1 MSSVRELDLERLRIM
16 RIIATAAITATIAFL
31 LLSVTLSGYWLAY
44 MSSPVS
50 AALSGMT
57 PSYQIVNEQ
66 VPPDRTPR
74 EPAAPYQKPVAST
87 PGQVSASGMPRPGTS
102 PGTQPGVANDSE
114 NNPTANEQRVF
125 QTRRAL
131 ETVDAREL
139 VRQGS
144 MPK

>member
-1 MSSVRELDLERLRIM
+1 MSSVRELDLERLPTM

-31 LLSVTLSGYWLAY
+31 LLSITLSGYWLAY
-44 MSSPVS
+44 MSGPVS
-50 AALSGMT
+50 AALSATT
-57 PSYQIVNEQ
+57 PSYQTVNEQ
-66 VPPDRTPR
+66 V
-74 EPAAPYQKPVAST
+74 AAPYEKPVAST
-87 PGQVSASGMPRPGTS
+87 PGQVSASGVPRPGTS
-102 PGTQPGVANDSE
+102 PGTQPGVANDLE
-114 NNPTANEQRVF
+114 NNPTASEQRVF